1 MPDLEQFELEAP
13 PEEEARIAHAA
24 AMGPNATARGIAY
37 SAVAIAHKDT
47 VAACNAIRTGT
58 IDEALEILAECKTQ
72 IEAAERMLSGK
83 MWML

>member
-1 MPDLEQFELEAP
+1 MPELEKFDLEAP

-37 SAVAIAHKDT
+37 SSVAIAHRDT
-47 VAACNAIRTGT
+47 IAACAAIRNGT
-58 IDEALEILAECKTQ
+58 IEEALQILGECKTQ
-72 IEAAERMLSGK
+72 IEAAERMLNGR